1 MSARKQGYDAIPVN
15 ENDNENSAQPSNS
28 SSTNL
33 LGNNSNGLN
42 DDATPWD
49 KIKQYDYKQL
59 LKQRLGYVLCA
70 LVILCLVVGFIIALF
85 LPDDYSEQLPLPNR
99 NHIKAPIKAGIP
111 ESALLEGL
119 AKCEAIQRSKP
130 INRPDTKRKN
140 PRATADVQPV
150 LLKNAIVWDGEG
162 QILKDVDILLQ
173 NGVIAK
179 IEQNINVSED
189 MDIKIID
196 VGGHVVSPGI
206 VDMHS
211 HLGLYSWPYLA
222 GSMEV
227 NEATSPLTPFVRS
240 LDAFNPNDKAIKIV
254 ASGGVTTA
262 LVLPG
267 SANQMGGEAF
277 VFKLRPVA
285 TTSNEDMLI
294 QAGID
299 EEIDAKWRWMK
310 MACGENPKNFYG
322 KFGRMPK
329 TRMGEAYLFRQRLDD
344 ARSLL
349 NAQNDWC
356 SAAQNIDPET
366 SRLET
371 RFPEELKLESLVA
384 LLRGDVLLNVHCY
397 ETHDI
402 EAMIRHSIEFNFTIS
417 AFHHALDAYLIP
429 DIIKRARNN
438 ITIATFAD
446 HWGYKKEAFQAS
458 PFSPKI
464 LYEAGLPVALKSDH
478 PVLNSQH
485 LVFEAAKS
493 SHYGLPPQEAFK
505 AVTSVPANAIGL
517 GHRVGSLKVG
527 YDADVVIWDREPLA
541 LGATPLQVFIDG
553 VPLFDEKPISPV
565 VDKKTYTTTTT
576 SEQMENVVDL
586 SSVASQQKS
595 AMFTNVGRVILGN
608 DVDVDGPVQVLVH
621 NGEIICTAQDC
632 SDTVITSSTDEPLT
646 HVDVQ
651 GGYIIPGLIAVGSK
665 LGLTE
670 IPSEGSTGDGIVK
683 PSSSH
688 NPKDIVQAIDG
699 IKLSTRHLEE
709 AYKGGVLTAISAPM
723 SKNVVV
729 GISAAFK
736 TGADSL
742 LTQGALIE
750 PQVALHLQIGDNV
763 KSDSFSTVSS
773 QIAYIRQVLS
783 EHKTNDNY
791 FGKAARGE
799 IPTIISVNNKDEIAS
814 IILLKQQSFP
824 KARFVI
830 MGGAESHL
838 VAKHLAEA
846 NIPVILRPH
855 LCTPSQFDSLHC
867 LTGAPLTNGTAAH
880 VLHQHGVKIGLG
892 VSDDGLARNLAWDAG
907 WLSATSPS
915 SEGTITEADAIRF
928 VTSNLQEIFGLVRE
942 NNVAINNEKKNI
954 DEFVI
959 WSGNPLE
966 LHSRPLLFHSKHA
979 GMHKL

>member
-1 MSARKQGYDAIPVN
+1 MSTRKQGYDAIPVN
-15 ENDNENSAQPSNS
+15 DNDDENSPPATS
-28 SSTNL
+28 SASNL
-33 LGNNSNGLN
+33 LGNQNSN
-42 DDATPWD
+42 DHATRWD
-49 KIKQYDYKQL
+49 KIKDFEYKRFF
-59 LKQRLGYVLCA
+59 KTHLGT
-70 LVILCLVVGFIIALF
+70 ILCSLVVLALVVGFIIALF

-111 ESALLEGL
+111 ESALQEGL
-119 AKCEAIQRSKP
+119 AKCETIQQSKP
-130 INRPDTKRKN
+130 INRPDTARKN
-140 PRATADVQPV
+140 PRAPADVQPV
-150 LLKNAIVWDGEG
+150 LLKNAVVWDGEG
-162 QILKDVDILLQ
+162 NILKDVDILLQ
-173 NGVIAK
+173 NGVITK
-179 IEQNINVSED
+179 VENDISPPESED
-189 MDIKIID
+189 TKVID
-196 VGGHVVSPGI
+196 VAGHVVSPGI

-240 LDAFNPNDKAIKIV
+240 LDAFSPGDKAIRIV

-267 SANQMGGEAF
+267 SANLMGGEAF
-277 VFKLRPVA
+277 VFKLRSMP
-285 TTSNEDMLI
+285 TSSNEDMLI

-299 EEIDAKWRWMK
+299 EEVDAKWRWMK

-322 KFGRMPK
+322 KFGRIPK

-344 ARSLL
+344 ARTLM
-349 NAQNDWC
+349 NAQDDWC
-356 SAAQNIDPET
+356 SAAQNIDPEST
-366 SRLET
+366 RLES

-464 LYEAGLPVALKSDH
+464 LHEAGLPVALKSDH

-493 SHYGLPPQEAFK
+493 NHYGLPPQVAFK

-553 VPLFDEKPISPV
+553 VPLFDEKPIPPAI
-565 VDKKTYTTTTT
+565 DKKIYTNEDTTTAQTENIVNIDNV
-576 SEQMENVVDL
+576 SPEQ
-586 SSVASQQKS
+586 KTI
-595 AMFTNVGRVILGN
+595 MFTNVGRVVLGN
-608 DVDVDGPVQVLVH
+608 DVDIEGPAQILVH
-621 NGEIICTAQDC
+621 NGEVICAGQDC
-632 SDTVITSSTDEPLT
+632 SIAIASTEGEALT
-646 HVDVQ
+646 HVDIK
-651 GGYIIPGLIAVGSK
+651 GGYVIPGLIAVGSK

-670 IPSEGSTGDGIVK
+670 IPSERSTGDGVVS

-709 AYKGGVLTAISAPM
+709 AYKGGVLTAISSPV
-723 SKNVVV
+723 SRNVVV

-742 LTQGALIE
+742 LTEGALIA
-750 PQVALHLQIGDNV
+750 PQVALHLQIGDDV
-763 KSDSFSTVSS
+763 KSESFPTVSS
-773 QIAYIRQVLS
+773 QISFIRQVLS
-783 EHKTNDNY
+783 EHKTNANY

-814 IILLKQQSFP
+814 IILLKQQVFP

-830 MGGAESHL
+830 LGGAESHL
-838 VAKHLAEA
+838 VAKHLADA
-846 NIPVILRPH
+846 DIPVILRPH
-855 LCTPSQFDSLHC
+855 LCTPSQFDSVHC

-907 WLSATSPS
+907 WLSATSPQP
-915 SEGTITEADAIRF
+915 EGAITESDAIRF
-928 VTSNLQEIFGLVRE
+928 VTVNLQEIFGLMNDKDSATTTTT
-942 NNVAINNEKKNI
+942 NNSM

-966 LHSRPLLFHSKHA
+966 LHSRPLLFHSKHI
-979 GMHKL
+979 GIHKL